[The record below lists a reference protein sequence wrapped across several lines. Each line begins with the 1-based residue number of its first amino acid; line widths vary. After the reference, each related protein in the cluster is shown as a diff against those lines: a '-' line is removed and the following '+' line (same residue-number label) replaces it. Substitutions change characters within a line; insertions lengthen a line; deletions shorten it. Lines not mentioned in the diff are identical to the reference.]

1 MKNFKNIIKENIIII
16 VMIIIAL
23 LFAVGMRMAEKSH
36 GKNLRYETVIVTRGD
51 SLWKIGIEKCP
62 KHMDIRDWIDDVN
75 IHNKINNDVY
85 PGMEIEVLTD
95 EKGEYKENEN

>member
-23 LFAVGMRMAEKSH
+23 LFAVGMRVAEKSH

-51 SLWKIGIEKCP
+51 SLWKIGLDKCP

-75 IHNKINNDVY
+75 EHNSIDTNVY
-85 PGMEIEVLTD
+85 PGMSLEVLTD
-95 EKGEYKENEN
+95 D

>member
-23 LFAVGMRMAEKSH
+23 LFAVGMRVAEKSH

-51 SLWKIGIEKCP
+51 SLWKIGLDKCP

-75 IHNKINNDVY
+75 EHNSIDTKVY
-85 PGMEIEVLTD
+85 PGMSLEVLTD
-95 EKGEYKENEN
+95 D

>member
-23 LFAVGMRMAEKSH
+23 LFAVGMRVAEKSH
-36 GKNLRYETVIVTRGD
+36 SKNLRYETVIVTQGD

-62 KHMDIRDWIDDVN
+62 EKMDIR
-75 IHNKINNDVY
+75 KR
-85 PGMEIEVLTD
+85 G
-95 EKGEYKENEN
+95 